1 MTDGDGTGMRPAEL
15 VAHMRQRWLHL
26 MEAENVARE
35 PALNVFAD
43 LVSLYTGPDRH
54 YHHLGH
60 IAYILDALED
70 FRELAH
76 DYRALQLAAW
86 FHDVIYDARATDNEA
101 QSAGYAGRKLK
112 ELGFSRQRVIRIQ
125 ELILATAGHIAPP
138 GDIDAMILLDVDL
151 SPLAHETERFF
162 RESAAIRREFDW
174 MPEPAYRAARAR
186 AMRKFLE
193 RERIYTTEV
202 MYRQLEERAR
212 QNLRAALKVLGYD
225 PGNRSETIR

>member
-1 MTDGDGTGMRPAEL
+1 MTEGDGTGMEPAEL
-15 VAHMRQRWLHL
+15 VAHMRRRWMRL
-26 MEAENVARE
+26 MEAEGIARE
-35 PALNVFAD
+35 PALDVFTD
-43 LVSLYTGPDRH
+43 LVALYTGPDRH

-70 FRELAH
+70 FREMAH
-76 DYRALQLAAW
+76 DYRAMQLAAW

-112 ELGFSRQRVIRIQ
+112 KLGFARQRIIRIQ
-125 ELILATAGHIAPP
+125 ELILATAGHVAPP
-138 GDIDAMILLDVDL
+138 GDIDAMILLDIDL

-162 RESAAIRREFDW
+162 RESAAIRREFNW

-202 MYRQLEERAR
+202 MYRQLEDRAR
-212 QNLRAALKVLGYD
+212 QNLRAALRMLGHD
-225 PGNRSETIR
+225 PDDLPQITR